1 MVKSEGMVR
10 YLYVVAG
17 GGAGSLTRY
26 LLGRAIL
33 QRFPNAQFALG
44 TFSINVTG
52 SFLIG
57 LLMTLLLERWK
68 MSMPYLQPLLVIGF
82 LGGYTTFSSFEY
94 DAYLSTRAGHF
105 ITALLYLTGSVVA
118 GFGAVCLGAWLAAKK

>member
-1 MVKSEGMVR
+1 MGR
-10 YLYVVAG
+10 YLCVLVG
-17 GGAGSLTRY
+17 GGLGSLTRY

-33 QRFPNAQFALG
+33 QRFPNVRLFSLG
-44 TFSINVTG
+44 TFTINVTG

-68 MSMPYLQPLLVIGF
+68 VSSPYLQLLLVVGF

-94 DAYLSTRAGHF
+94 DGYLSARGGHYLL
-105 ITALLYLTGSVVA
+105 ASLYLAGSVAA
-118 GFGAVCLGAWLAAKK
+118 GFAAVCLGVWLAARK